1 MQEAGWER
9 RDETEGLFLAKS
21 FPPCR
26 LIIQEQS
33 VCNYYVMLYKYVPDG
48 TCMDEMGGGSSMIE
62 MGRLTTM
69 IGRTLA

>member
-33 VCNYYVMLYKYVPDG
+33 VCMCLAVPAWMRWRMIIDG
-48 TCMDEMGGGSSMIE
+48 CNGPSHNDDWKNTCIVV
-62 MGRLTTM
+62 
-69 IGRTLA
+69 